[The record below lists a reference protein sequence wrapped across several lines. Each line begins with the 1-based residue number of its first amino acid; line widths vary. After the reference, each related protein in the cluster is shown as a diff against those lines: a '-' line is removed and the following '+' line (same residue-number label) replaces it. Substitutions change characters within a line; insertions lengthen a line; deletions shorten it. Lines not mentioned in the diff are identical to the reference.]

1 MSQGHK
7 LIVVPPAVHDSMI
20 AHRRHLH
27 ANPEVGIQLP
37 KTHDYIA
44 QVLESLGLVTEIVL
58 SGGVTTRIS
67 GSNPKLK
74 PIIF

>member
-1 MSQGHK
+1 MSQGQK
-7 LIVVPPAVHDSMI
+7 LIVVPPAVQDSMF

-58 SGGVTTRIS
+58 GGGLTTRI
-67 GSNPKLK
+67 
-74 PIIF
+74 